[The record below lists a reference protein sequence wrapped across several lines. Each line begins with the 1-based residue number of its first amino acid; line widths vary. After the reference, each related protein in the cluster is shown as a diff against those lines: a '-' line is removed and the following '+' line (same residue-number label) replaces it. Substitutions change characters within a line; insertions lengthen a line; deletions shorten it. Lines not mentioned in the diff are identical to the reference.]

1 MFVKLFCNRF
11 VTKTLNSSFDIFD
24 KELNLPI
31 SQNSVI
37 SSLIF
42 KFFFSFDSILE
53 CSLKAMLLVRLPL
66 VVICL
71 SFDGNWED
79 IGISS
84 DVDVSFALDKEIT
97 LEREVPVIVEEKY
110 VIPLILVSSGSLQC
124 LAVAVVSVKVELLLC
139 YSWAFIGYKEGCKWG
154 FPAGMDALQ
163 MHLSDVSYSLLET
176 SQRGLI
182 CKFLRRLPGD

>member
-24 KELNLPI
+24 KGLNLPI
-31 SQNSVI
+31 SQNSII
-37 SSLIF
+37 SSI
-42 KFFFSFDSILE
+42 DSILE
-53 CSLKAMLLVRLPL
+53 CSLKAMLLLRLPL

-71 SFDGNWED
+71 SFDGNWKD

-84 DVDVSFALDKEIT
+84 DVHVSFALDKEIT

-139 YSWAFIGYKEGCKWG
+139 LFLG
-154 FPAGMDALQ
+154 FHWIQ
-163 MHLSDVSYSLLET
+163 
-176 SQRGLI
+176 
-182 CKFLRRLPGD
+182 RRL